1 MTYHAVAA
9 AIERTTRMAIGA
21 GLSPHMF
28 RTAAA
33 SSAVVH
39 AGYNPHLASA
49 LLHHRDRRVTE
60 EHYNRASS
68 LSAANDFGRLI
79 RRTFE

>member
-9 AIERTTRMAIGA
+9 AVERTTRMLIGV
-21 GLSPHMF
+21 GMNPHMF
-28 RTAAA
+28 RTSAA
-33 SSAVVH
+33 SSAAVNADH
-39 AGYNPHLASA
+39 NPNLGSA

-68 LSAANDFGRLI
+68 LSAAKAFRQLI
-79 RRTFE
+79 KGL